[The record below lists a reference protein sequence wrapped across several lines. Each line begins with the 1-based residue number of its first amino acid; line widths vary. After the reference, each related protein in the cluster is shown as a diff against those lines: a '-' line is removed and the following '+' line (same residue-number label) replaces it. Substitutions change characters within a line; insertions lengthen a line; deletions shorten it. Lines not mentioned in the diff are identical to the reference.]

1 MNLNKKHEHDKRKT
15 LNMKKSRGS
24 TRLVAGGN
32 STQGASQGADGRMVE
47 NSPHPAMSE
56 ISLQQ
61 RPDVFLVVL
70 DSLILI

>member
-1 MNLNKKHEHDKRKT
+1 MNIQKRKE
-15 LNMKKSRGS
+15 KKSRGS
-24 TRLVAGGN
+24 TRLVAGGS
-32 STQGASQGADGRMVE
+32 STQGASQAADGRMVE
-47 NSPHPAMSE
+47 KSLYPAMSE